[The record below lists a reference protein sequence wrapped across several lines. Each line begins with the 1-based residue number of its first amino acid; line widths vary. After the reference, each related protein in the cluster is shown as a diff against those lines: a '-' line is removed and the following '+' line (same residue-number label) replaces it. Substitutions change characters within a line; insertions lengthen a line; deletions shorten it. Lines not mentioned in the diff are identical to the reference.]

1 MIRKPLIFLLITYAL
16 SWTTAFVYFALGG
29 SLFSPSFIVIAILFM
44 FTPMLSAIIV
54 QKVIYREKVL
64 SPLGVS
70 FRINKWFFVG
80 WLLPPFI
87 VLAATGV
94 SLLMPG
100 VEFSSD
106 PTVSNVVQ
114 FVSKNATGDRMAEL
128 KRQISKMPIHPFW
141 FALISGLI
149 AGVTINAVA
158 GFGEELGWRGL
169 LQKELAWLGFWK
181 SSWLIGL
188 VWGVWHLPFII
199 HGYNY
204 PGHPVAGVFMMILW
218 TFLFAP
224 LIAYVRL
231 KARSVIA
238 AAIMHGTLNA
248 VAGIPFVVTC
258 GGDSLT
264 LGILGVPGILVLVL
278 LNIGLFCLIGK
289 SACEIVGQSGRP
301 SPAD

>member
-1 MIRKPLIFLLITYAL
+1 MIRKPLIFLLITYAI
-16 SWTTAFVYFALGG
+16 SWTMAFSYFALGG
-29 SLFSPSFIVIAILFM
+29 SLLSPSFIVVAVLFM

-64 SPLGVS
+64 FPLGVS
-70 FRINKWFFVG
+70 FRLNRWFIVG
-80 WLLPPFI
+80 WLLPPFLA
-87 VLAATGV
+87 LAATGV

-106 PTVSNVVQ
+106 PAVSNAFQ
-114 FVSKNATGDRMAEL
+114 SVSKNATGDRMVEL
-128 KRQISKMPIHPFW
+128 KQQISKIPIHPFW
-141 FALISGLI
+141 LALISGLV
-149 AGVTINAVA
+149 AGATINAVA

-181 SSWLIGL
+181 SSWVIGF
-188 VWGVWHLPFII
+188 VWGAWHLPFII

-204 PGHPVAGVFMMILW
+204 PGHPVAGVFMMTLM
-218 TFLFAP
+218 TVLFAP

-248 VAGIPFVVTC
+248 VAGIPFVVTR

-264 LGILGVPGILVLVL
+264 LGILGAPGIIVLVL
-278 LNIGLFCLIGK
+278 LNIGLVYLIGK
-289 SACEIVGQSGRP
+289 NTGKLSQEKL
-301 SPAD
+301 